1 MPGDDDKT
9 QPARRAVQRR
19 AADVANL
26 PTRHTTPAVK
36 RRAPARPDPAQRLA
50 EPFRVQLLPRAELL
64 NAVGEKD
71 NGWRAWN
78 DYDEVECLR
87 FVLEAEPLL
96 KTIKRGL
103 IAPDDYYFDVMADDA
118 NVGALQLEAVHAMG
132 SRLTTRTRPKE
143 GLGRL
148 FDASGQERAAF
159 VLREHYEVQCLDP
172 AHRLLLELRPT
183 PTGAR
188 GLARRLTV
196 ATVTTLTGGLLGQHR
211 GLEVALEPS
220 ATPFERLLLVSGLVL
235 CEAWLIERRRHAH
248 RSRGPLHFFAGG
260 IFELLV
266 DDDRRQ
272 VHGVSPGDH
281 ADCGQA
287 ATAFTTLA
295 SEPARH
301 AH

>member
-1 MPGDDDKT
+1 MPRDDDKT
-9 QPARRAVQRR
+9 QPARRAVKRR
-19 AADVANL
+19 PTDVADL

-36 RRAPARPDPAQRLA
+36 RRAPALPDPAERLA
-50 EPFRVQLLPRAELL
+50 VPFRVQLLPRGELL

-71 NGWRAWN
+71 NGWLAWN

-103 IAPDDYYFDVMADDA
+103 ITPDDYYFDIMADDA
-118 NVGALQLEAVHAMG
+118 NVGALQLEAVHAVG

-183 PTGAR
+183 PNGAR
-188 GLARRLTV
+188 VLARRLTI
-196 ATVTTLTGGLLGQHR
+196 ATVTTLTGGLFGRHR
-211 GLEVALEPS
+211 GLEVSLERS
-220 ATPFERLLLVSGLVL
+220 ATPFERLLLVAGLVL
-235 CEAWLIERRRHAH
+235 CEAWLLERRRHSH
-248 RSRGPLHFFAGG
+248 RVRGPLHFFAGG
-260 IFELLV
+260 AFELSLG
-266 DDDRRQ
+266 DD
-272 VHGVSPGDH
+272 
-281 ADCGQA
+281 
-287 ATAFTTLA
+287 
-295 SEPARH
+295 
-301 AH
+301 